1 MAKTLKF
8 DVEKLRETKTKC
20 EELAQELVQERDKL
34 TRQLETLK
42 ANWHTQA
49 GIDFFKKQDLD
60 WESQVN
66 SYIRI
71 TEGISQLLAC
81 AIEQYSQVEE
91 AAMALRL
98 KD

>member
-20 EELAQELVQERDKL
+20 EELAQELAQERDVL
-34 TRQLETLK
+34 TKQLEKLK
-42 ANWHTQA
+42 AEWHTQA
-49 GIDFFKKQDLD
+49 GIEFFQKQDLD
-60 WESQVN
+60 WKSQAN

-71 TEGISQLLAC
+71 TEGISQLLEC
-81 AIEQYSQVEE
+81 AIDQYTQVED
-91 AAMALRL
+91 AAMALQL